1 MQQFAQKQRWKVAL
15 FVAGAAIVGLT
26 LWYSGTIARTLR
38 KEEQLKVQLWSEAI
52 VQRAELVRYT
62 ERLFESLR
70 KEERSKAN
78 LLIEGYRLLEAQPPG
93 SNCDVT
99 LNAAVIQ
106 ANQTIPLLVQN
117 ERGLIEFT
125 LNLPLE
131 MSQDSAAIDSLAR
144 VLRDRGSVI
153 RFDRGASTVYYDES
167 TRFRELRAVMSDLI
181 KSFITQTVINSAS
194 IPVLLLDST
203 RTKLVRTE
211 RIGLSELQDTAALI
225 ADFSTG
231 NPPIVLDLPEVGRQ
245 YILYDESMVLKQLR
259 FFPIIQLIIIAGFL
273 LFAYLIFSTFRRVEQ
288 NRVWVGMA
296 KETAHQL
303 GTPLSALLAWVHVL
317 EEQGLDPEIIV
328 ELNKDLDRLQ
338 TVADRF
344 SKIGSEPELKRLDL
358 ADFVQD
364 SIKYM
369 KPRMPRRVTF
379 QVDVDPGLQ
388 AKFSPPLYGWVLE
401 NLVKN
406 AVDAMAGDG
415 TLTVHLSRQNR
426 QAMLDITD
434 TGKGIPKS
442 QHRSVFEPGFT
453 TKKRGWGLGLSLV
466 KRIVEQYHGGKI
478 FVLRSEEGAG
488 TTFRVTLPL
497 DS

>member
-15 FVAGAAIVGLT
+15 FVAAAGIVGLT

-38 KEEQLKVQLWSEAI
+38 IEEQRKVQLWSEAI

-62 ERLFESLR
+62 EKLFESLR

-78 LLIEGYRLLEAQPPG
+78 LLTEGFRLLEAQDAG

-99 LNAAVIQ
+99 LNASVIR
-106 ANQTIPLLVQN
+106 ANQTIPLLVTN
-117 ERGLIEFT
+117 ERGLIEWT
-125 LNLPLE
+125 LNLPAD
-131 MSQDSAAIDSLAR
+131 MTQDSLAIDSLVNA
-144 VLRDRGSVI
+144 LRERGSVI
-153 RFDRGASTVYYDES
+153 SFDQGATNVYYDES

-181 KSFITQTVINSAS
+181 NSFISQTVINSAS
-194 IPVLLLDST
+194 IPVLLIDST
-203 RTKLVRTE
+203 RTKLVRAE
-211 RIGLSELQDTAALI
+211 RIDIEQLRDTAALI
-225 ADFSTG
+225 ANFSSA

-245 YILYDESMVLKQLR
+245 YILYDESLVLKQLR
-259 FFPIIQLIIIAGFL
+259 FFPIIQLLIIGGFL

-344 SKIGSEPELKRLDL
+344 SKIGSVPELKGGDL
-358 ADFVQD
+358 AEFVVS
-364 SIKYM
+364 SINYM
-369 KPRMPRRVTF
+369 KPRMPRRVVF
-379 QVDVDPGLQ
+379 EVDVSEGLR
-388 AKFSPPLYGWVLE
+388 AKFSPSLYGWVLE

-406 AVDAMAGDG
+406 AVDAMAGEG
-415 TLTVHLSRQNR
+415 TLTVKLSARNDM
-426 QAMLDITD
+426 ATLDISD

-478 FVLRSEEGAG
+478 FVLRSDEDSG

-497 DS
+497 ES